1 MDEDFLVAPAALEVA
16 FKKKN
21 DSPALQTLTLG
32 NSPAFRKVLDE
43 KGIPPPAF
51 FFSHLILRVNCTF
64 SCKPLKGL
72 ITGNLNLSLE
82 MVMQIETI

>member
-1 MDEDFLVAPAALEVA
+1 MA

-21 DSPALQTLTLG
+21 DSPALQTLTFG

-43 KGIPPPAF
+43 KGIPPPF
-51 FFSHLILRVNCTF
+51 FFSHLILRVNCTLNY
-64 SCKPLKGL
+64 KPLKGL